1 VSESGKYALVPLSE
15 VLVQDEEYIT
25 EVEPRY
31 YPKLS
36 VKLYGRGVVLDD
48 PADGA
53 TVRMKRHQLA
63 KPSQV
68 ILSEIWAKKG
78 AIGIVPEEG
87 DGALITSH
95 FFLFDIDESKLL
107 RSYMRWLLTANYF
120 EPVLGEK
127 ARGTTGYAAIRPR
140 QFLSCKI
147 PLPPLNEQC
156 RIVAR
161 IEELAALIQE
171 AQALRVKAQ
180 QDVDA
185 LSRAIIFDPRINAV
199 PTPMSELV
207 ALRKPDVLVQPYDTY
222 HFAGVYSF
230 GRGVFQSTTKTGAEF
245 SYQRLT
251 RLATGNFVYPKLMA
265 WEGAFGTVPPECDG
279 LVVSTEFP
287 VFEVNED
294 KVLSETLDV
303 YFRTP
308 AIWELVAQISTGTNV
323 RRRRLHPNSFLSFE
337 FPLPP
342 LSVQIRLREVNQGLV
357 PVRQM
362 QRKTAAE
369 LEALLPSVLDRAF
382 KGEL

>member
-1 VSESGKYALVPLSE
+1 VCESGKYALVPLSE

-48 PADGA
+48 PADGT

-63 KPSQV
+63 KPGQV

-95 FFLFDIDESKLL
+95 FLFDIDESKLL

-147 PLPPLNEQC
+147 PLPPLNEQR